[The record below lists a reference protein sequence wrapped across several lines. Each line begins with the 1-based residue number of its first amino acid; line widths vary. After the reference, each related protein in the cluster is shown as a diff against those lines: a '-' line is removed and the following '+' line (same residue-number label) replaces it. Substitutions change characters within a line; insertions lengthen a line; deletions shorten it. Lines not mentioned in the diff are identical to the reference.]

1 MTAGEPRVTA
11 ESQVTAG
18 EPHVTAEPRVT
29 AEPHVTA
36 EARATAESHVNAGAR
51 VTVEPQVSAG
61 EPRVTAGEAQAPA
74 GEPGSPARREPRREL
89 ALLLLLGAAGAGLV
103 LLAVRQGW
111 AHVETAAPKPLPASV
126 TTETGQALVPAAS
139 ALALAALAGLAA
151 VLATRRTL
159 RRIAGVVLA
168 GFGVG
173 IAASISAGISAA
185 DVLAA
190 ASASA
195 GAQTGSGAVAGSD
208 IGSTTGGSTGQGG
221 SAAAVSGF
229 PGHVVFASFPWRGV
243 AFVGALAIIAAGA
256 LVTWRAARLPVM
268 SSRFDAPAR
277 SGGPQPG
284 ARAADRSRPGS
295 DTAAI
300 WESLS
305 RGEDPTG
312 VP

>member
-1 MTAGEPRVTA
+1 MTAGSP
-11 ESQVTAG
+11 
-18 EPHVTAEPRVT
+18 
-29 AEPHVTA
+29 
-36 EARATAESHVNAGAR
+36 ARAG
-51 VTVEPQVSAG
+51 
-61 EPRVTAGEAQAPA
+61 
-74 GEPGSPARREPRREL
+74 RREPRREL
-89 ALLLLLGAAGAGLV
+89 ALLLLLGAAGAALV

-111 AHVETAAPKPLPASV
+111 AHVDTVAPRPLPASV
-126 TTETGQALVPAAS
+126 TTETGQALVPAAA

-173 IAASISAGISAA
+173 IAVAVSAGISAA

-190 ASASA
+190 AAVSA
-195 GAQTGSGAVAGSD
+195 GAQTGSAPGPGSGL
-208 IGSTTGGSTGQGG
+208 GSTTGGGTGPGG
-221 SAAAVSGF
+221 SAQAPVSGF
-229 PGHVVFASFPWRGV
+229 PSHVVFASFPWRGV

-256 LVTWRAARLPVM
+256 LVTWRAAQLPVM
-268 SSRFDAPAR
+268 SSRYEPPTRSASPRSASPRPA
-277 SGGPQPG
+277 GAAAGPT
-284 ARAADRSRPGS
+284 ARARRGS

-312 VP
+312 SS

>member
-1 MTAGEPRVTA
+1 MTAGDP
-11 ESQVTAG
+11 
-18 EPHVTAEPRVT
+18 
-29 AEPHVTA
+29 
-36 EARATAESHVNAGAR
+36 ARAS
-51 VTVEPQVSAG
+51 
-61 EPRVTAGEAQAPA
+61 
-74 GEPGSPARREPRREL
+74 RREPRREL

-111 AHVETAAPKPLPASV
+111 AHVDTAAPRPLPASV
-126 TTETGQALVPAAS
+126 TTETGQALVPAAE

-173 IAASISAGISAA
+173 IAVAVSAGISAA

-190 ASASA
+190 AAVSAE
-195 GAQTGSGAVAGSD
+195 AQTGTGSD
-208 IGSTTGGSTGQGG
+208 IGSTTGGSTGPGG
-221 SAAAVSGF
+221 SAQAPVTGF
-229 PGHVVFASFPWRGV
+229 PSHVVFASFPWRGV

-256 LVTWRAARLPVM
+256 LVTLRAAQLPVM
-268 SSRFDAPAR
+268 SSRYEPPTR
-277 SGGPQPG
+277 SASPQPAG
-284 ARAADRSRPGS
+284 ATAGSAARARGGSHPGS
-295 DTAAI
+295 ETAAI

-312 VP
+312 SP